1 MLRIEFTPN
10 LAAAQ
15 FLPPRAQR
23 RLDRL
28 ISRTTRHNRGLWA
41 ALQMA
46 RKEARADQAAYDAW
60 LCRQAPDLD
69 PNDDLP
75 F

>member
-1 MLRIEFTPN
+1 MIAIEITPN

-15 FLPPRAQR
+15 FLPLRAKR

-28 ISRTTRHNRGLWA
+28 ISRTTRRNRGLWA
-41 ALQMA
+41 ALQAA
-46 RKEARADQAAYDAW
+46 RKEARADQAAYDDW

-69 PNDDLP
+69 PDDDLP